1 VDVINTSMNYFYFS
15 ETAIKDW
22 QALVAEA
29 ENGDFKRKIHIDILA
44 NTILTV
50 LTSHLSVEV
59 AF

>member
-1 VDVINTSMNYFYFS
+1 MNYFYFS